1 VNGKR
6 KGKVVVL
13 HLAARYP
20 FAGVIWQLL
29 HHLLGFRQLGLDV
42 YYIED
47 HRSYVYDPTIE
58 SGTPDPSRNLKVIGG
73 ILERYGFGERWAFL
87 DSAKEQ
93 YVGMPRE
100 RCMEL
105 LRDAD
110 MVVNLCGTTEP
121 REEHERSRC
130 LVYLETDPGVM
141 QLELA
146 RKIPTTVAFAKSHKL
161 FFTYCYNIGAPDC
174 LLPTA
179 GLDWHPTRP
188 PVNLDEWR
196 PGVGAAE
203 PAAFTTVGTW
213 QNNGNDMVIAGET
226 YYWSKHLNFRK
237 VLEVAVR
244 ANQPIEIATNLTS
257 GPDYDRAIA
266 GGFTIAPV
274 VPMSLDIDA
283 YREYISKS
291 RGEFTV
297 AKDIYV
303 RPRTGWFSDRTV
315 CYLAAGRPVVTQRT
329 GFEKFV
335 PTGAGLL
342 GFDTPDEAVDAI
354 AQINDDYPRHARAA
368 REIAAEYFDA
378 VKLLDQIA
386 VVAGI

>member
-1 VNGKR
+1 MNHKR
-6 KGKVVVL
+6 KGKIVVL

-20 FAGVIWQLL
+20 FAGVIWQLM
-29 HHLLGFRQLGLDV
+29 HHLIGFRQLGFDV

-47 HRSYVYDPTIE
+47 HRAYVYDPTIE
-58 SGTPDPSRNLKVIGG
+58 STNMDPSRNLKVLGG
-73 ILERYGFGERWAFL
+73 VLERYGFGDRWAFF
-87 DSAKEQ
+87 DSVKDEYA
-93 YVGMPRE
+93 GMPRE
-100 RCMEL
+100 RCMAL

-110 MVVNLCGTTEP
+110 AVINLCGATEP
-121 REEHERSRC
+121 REEHQRSRC
-130 LVYLETDPGVM
+130 LVYLETDPGVV

-146 RKIPTTVAFAKSHKL
+146 RKIPNSVAFVKSHKL
-161 FFTYCYNIGAPDC
+161 LFTYCYNIGAPDC

-179 GLDWHPTRP
+179 GFDWHPTRP
-188 PVNLDEWR
+188 PVNLEEWH
-196 PGVGAAE
+196 PGIGPAE

-213 QNNGNDMVIAGET
+213 QNNGNDMEIAGET

-237 VLEVAVR
+237 VLEVAAR
-244 ANQPIEIATNLTS
+244 ANQQIEIATNLGS

-266 GGFTIAPV
+266 GGFTISPV
-274 VPMSLDIDA
+274 IPMSLDIDT
-283 YREYISKS
+283 YREYVSQS

-329 GFEKFV
+329 GFEKFI

-354 AQINDDYPRHARAA
+354 GQINADYPRHARVA
-368 REIAAEYFDA
+368 REIAAEYFDPA
-378 VKLLDQIA
+378 KLLDEIA
-386 VVAGI
+386 VAAGI

>member
-1 VNGKR
+1 VNHKR

-29 HHLLGFRQLGLDV
+29 HHLMGFRQLGLDV
-42 YYIED
+42 YYLED
-47 HRSYVYDPTIE
+47 HRAYVYDPTIE
-58 SGTPDPSRNLKVIGG
+58 TSTADPSRNLKVLGG
-73 ILERYGFGERWAFL
+73 VLERYGFGDRWAFF
-87 DSAKEQ
+87 DAVKDE
-93 YVGMPRE
+93 YAGMSRE

-110 MVVNLCGTTEP
+110 AVINLCGATEP
-121 REEHERSRC
+121 REEHQRSRC
-130 LVYLETDPGVM
+130 LVYLETDPGVV

-146 RKIPTTVAFAKSHKL
+146 RKIPNSVAFVKSHKL
-161 FFTYCYNIGAPDC
+161 LFTYCYNIGAPDC
-174 LLPTA
+174 RLPTA
-179 GLDWHPTRP
+179 GFDWHPTRP
-188 PVNLDEWR
+188 PVNLEEWH
-196 PGVGAAE
+196 PGVGPAE

-213 QNNGNDMVIAGET
+213 QNNGNDMEIAGET

-237 VLEVAVR
+237 VLEVASR
-244 ANQPIEIATNLTS
+244 ANQPIEIATNLNS

-266 GGFTIAPV
+266 GGFTITPV
-274 VPMSLDIDA
+274 VPMSLDIDG
-283 YREYISKS
+283 YREYVSRS

-303 RPRTGWFSDRTV
+303 RPRTGWFSDRTI

-329 GFEKFV
+329 GFEKFI

-342 GFDTPDEAVDAI
+342 GFDTPDEAIDAI
-354 AQINDDYPRHARAA
+354 AQINADYPRHARIA
-368 REIAAEYFDA
+368 REIAAEYFNPA
-378 VKLLDQIA
+378 KLLDEIA
-386 VVAGI
+386 MAAGI

>member
-1 VNGKR
+1 MNHKR
-6 KGKVVVL
+6 KGKIVVL

-29 HHLLGFRQLGLDV
+29 HHLIGFRQLGLDV

-47 HRSYVYDPTIE
+47 HRAYVYDPTIE
-58 SGTPDPSRNLKVIGG
+58 STNTDPSRNLKVLGG
-73 ILERYGFGERWAFL
+73 VLERYGFGDRWAFF
-87 DSAKEQ
+87 DSVKDE

-110 MVVNLCGTTEP
+110 AVINLCGATEP

-130 LVYLETDPGVM
+130 LVYLETDPGVV

-146 RKIPTTVAFAKSHKL
+146 RKIPTAVAFAKSHKL
-161 FFTYCYNIGAPDC
+161 LFTYCYNIGAPDC

-179 GLDWHPTRP
+179 GFDWHPTRP
-188 PVNLDEWR
+188 PVNLDEWH
-196 PGVGAAE
+196 PGVGPAE

-213 QNNGNDMVIAGET
+213 QNNGNDMEIAGET

-237 VLEVAVR
+237 VLEVAAR
-244 ANQPIEIATNLTS
+244 ANQPIELATNLSS

-266 GGFTIAPV
+266 GGFTITPV
-274 VPMSLDIDA
+274 VPMSLDIDT
-283 YREYISKS
+283 YREYVSRS

-329 GFEKFV
+329 GFEKFI

-342 GFDTPDEAVDAI
+342 GFDTPDEAVEAI
-354 AQINDDYPRHARAA
+354 AQINARLSAPCPRRARDS
-368 REIAAEYFDA
+368 R
-378 VKLLDQIA
+378 
-386 VVAGI
+386 